1 MSTTWSIYIIVI
13 TVFMLLAC
21 FWLLMVTKKKAIE
34 NNTDHKKDSQT
45 LSHEFDG
52 IKEFDNPLP
61 AWWLNLFYL
70 SLFFAIGYLIFFPG
84 FGGFSGIL
92 NWSSE
97 SELQKENIEA
107 KAKVDKIFAQYAHLS
122 IRDLSKEQMAY
133 EAGQKIFLNYCAACH
148 GADAKGAVG
157 FPNLTDNDF
166 LYGKSG
172 EDILHSI
179 TKGRSGVMPA
189 FSGLLKEQQV
199 REVALYI
206 QSFSRD
212 PKENMGE
219 SQVAISAGKDIFSVQ
234 CVVCHGGDAKGNP
247 LMGAPNLTDS
257 VWLYGG
263 DEATLVQTI
272 QQGRNGKMPAHE
284 GILDALQLKL
294 VAGYVYR
301 LSTN

>member
-21 FWLLMVTKKKAIE
+21 FWLLIVTRKKELKSNTKKE
-34 NNTDHKKDSQT
+34 NET

-52 IKEFDNPLP
+52 IKEFDHPLP

-70 SLFFAIGYLIFFPG
+70 SLFFGIGYLIFFPG
-84 FGGFSGIL
+84 LGGFPGIL

-97 SELQKENIEA
+97 SQLQKENIEA
-107 KAKVDKIFAQYAHLS
+107 KAKIDQIFAQYANLS
-122 IRDLSKEQMAY
+122 ISDLSKERMAY
-133 EAGQKIFLNYCAACH
+133 ESGQKIFLNHCAACH

-157 FPNLTDNDF
+157 FPNLTDQDF

-172 EDILHSI
+172 EAIVQSI

-189 FSGLLKEQQV
+189 FGGLLKESQV
-199 REVALYI
+199 REVALYV
-206 QSFSRD
+206 QSFSGD
-212 PKENMGE
+212 PKEITGE
-219 SQVAISAGKDIFSVQ
+219 RQVAIAAGRDIFAVQ
-234 CVVCHGGDAKGNP
+234 CAVCHGADAKGNP
-247 LMGAPNLTDS
+247 FMGAPNLTDA

-272 QQGRNGKMPAHE
+272 QQGRSGKMPAHE
-284 GILDALQLKL
+284 SILDALQLKL
-294 VAGYVYR
+294 VASYVYR
-301 LSTN
+301 LSANE